1 MLFAYFVYIT
11 HLTKFASGILS
22 PMEKS
27 LPWKNKKESLGK
39 EKGKEKNRLKEE
51 RKNTK
56 ERKKKERKERKERI
70 PFCQEKKKIL
80 GESDWR
86 PEEVTVKP
94 EFVFHKKRGFF
105 LFIKFL
111 FIESPRIVILKSFKI
126 LPKGTHFIDKGIS

>member
-1 MLFAYFVYIT
+1 
-11 HLTKFASGILS
+11 
-22 PMEKS
+22 MES
-27 LPWKNKKESLGK
+27 YRLWKNLCHGK
-39 EKGKEKNRLKEE
+39 IKRSHWG
-51 RKNTK
+51 
-56 ERKKKERKERKERI
+56 KKKEKRKTGSKKKERI

-94 EFVFHKKRGFF
+94 EFVFHIKRGFF

-111 FIESPRIVILKSFKI
+111 FIESSRIVILKSFKI

>member
-39 EKGKEKNRLKEE
+39 EKGKDKNRPKEE
-51 RKNTK
+51 RKQ
-56 ERKKKERKERKERI
+56 

-86 PEEVTVKP
+86 PEEDAVKA
-94 EFVFHKKRGFF
+94 EFVLHKKRGFF

-126 LPKGTHFIDKGIS
+126 LPNGTHFIDKGIS